1 MRAVL
6 MERALDVAG
15 RGLPDASTIDEQ
27 LGGGWVGEEA
37 LAIAVAC
44 ALAAPDFEQGVL
56 AAVNHSGDTDSTG
69 SICGNILGA
78 LHGES
83 AIPTRWL
90 EALMPDLVETVADDS
105 SRYRPADDRS
115 APWWWERY
123 PGGDAGSGG
132 GREHLRRGMRTRPSC
147 RSPFAWT

>member
-1 MRAVL
+1 MSQAT
-6 MERALDVAG
+6 
-15 RGLPDASTIDEQ
+15 ASPVPRPSTASSEA
-27 LGGGWVGEEA
+27 GWVGEEA

-44 ALAAPDFEQGVL
+44 ALAAPDLEQGVL

-90 EALMPDLVETVADDS
+90 DALDAGDLVETVADDFVREMTDPPDS
-105 SRYRPADDRS
+105 
-115 APWWWERY
+115 WGERY
-123 PGGDAGSGG
+123 PG
-132 GREHLRRGMRTRPSC
+132 
-147 RSPFAWT
+147 W